1 MKNFWKYKII
11 NPVMSGEKKTRKKRI
26 KLILKAFGG
35 KDGTSTNKGTKKRT

>member
-11 NPVMSGEKKTRKKRI
+11 NPVISGDKKSRNKRV

-35 KDGTSTNKGTKKRT
+35 KNATKKRS

>member
-11 NPVMSGEKKTRKKRI
+11 NPVMSGEKKTRKKRF

-35 KDGTSTNKGTKKRT
+35 KDGTSTNKGTKKRS

>member
-1 MKNFWKYKII
+1 MKKFWKYKII

-35 KDGTSTNKGTKKRT
+35 KDGTSTNKGTKKRA